1 MQERMQKTSA
11 QANDCPL
18 RARTES
24 ESYYEGVQTYI
35 RMVEDNIVE
44 VPLDKEHLLESIL
57 SPSNLNQAYKRV
69 KANKGSGGVDG
80 MSCDN
85 LLAWLRANKD
95 ELIRSLMDGS
105 YRPNPVRRVEIPKD
119 NGKKRLLGIPTVVD
133 RVVQQAINQILTPIY
148 ERQFSDNSFG
158 FRPKRSC
165 HKALRK
171 AQSIITEGYV
181 YVVDLDL

>member
-1 MQERMQKTSA
+1 MQKTSA

-69 KANKGSGGVDG
+69 KAS
-80 MSCDN
+80 
-85 LLAWLRANKD
+85 
-95 ELIRSLMDGS
+95 
-105 YRPNPVRRVEIPKD
+105 
-119 NGKKRLLGIPTVVD
+119 
-133 RVVQQAINQILTPIY
+133 
-148 ERQFSDNSFG
+148 
-158 FRPKRSC
+158 
-165 HKALRK
+165 
-171 AQSIITEGYV
+171 EG
-181 YVVDLDL
+181 